1 MPSGC
6 FAVYVVDSVIRQWEP
21 VCLSAMQSGDKPRN
35 PSQSV
40 MQFVRLVVRGGRR
53 INTVQLL
60 AERAEE
66 DAIDLGSS
74 ICSRDVAK

>member
-1 MPSGC
+1 
-6 FAVYVVDSVIRQWEP
+6 
-21 VCLSAMQSGDKPRN
+21 MQSGDKPRN